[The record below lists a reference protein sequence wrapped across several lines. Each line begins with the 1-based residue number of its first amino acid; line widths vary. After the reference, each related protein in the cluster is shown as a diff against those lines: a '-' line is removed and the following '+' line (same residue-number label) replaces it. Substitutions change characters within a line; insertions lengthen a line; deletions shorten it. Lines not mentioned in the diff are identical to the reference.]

1 METKIYRF
9 KLSDEFIL
17 TMQEFVN
24 THRYD
29 DIPLFK
35 EAWHKWYKK
44 NAELVEREGIRL
56 QSIGYEGDISVKIYK
71 SARYYYKNKSLVETP
86 PKKRRPYIRL
96 DPEILKCIDD
106 HIGCSCQQKPSA
118 AFRSFMEIQAETVQ
132 KSARILHDKGLMQD
146 DIDAKIKK
154 TFKNRY
160 FRLITK

>member
-1 METKIYRF
+1 MIPKTEIYFASRKTSSAHVYITKGKGKVRINNVPVEMINPEHAMEV
-9 KLSDEFIL
+9 IL
-17 TMQEFVN
+17 T
-24 THRYD
+24 
-29 DIPLFK
+29 PL
-35 EAWHKWYKK
+35 EIIGD
-44 NAELVEREGIRL
+44 ELRDKI
-56 QSIGYEGDISVKIYK
+56 DISVKMYK

-106 HIGCSCQQKPSA
+106 HIGCSRQQKPSA
-118 AFRSFMEIQAETVQ
+118 AFRSFMDIQAETVQ